1 MIDDKEYN
9 ALMKKIKEATKRVA
23 KDPEYAKKLLM
34 STGMYTKTGRL
45 KKRFR

>member
-1 MIDDKEYN
+1 MNDREHE
-9 ALMKKIKEATKRVA
+9 LLVKKIKEATERAKR
-23 KDPEYAKKLLM
+23 DPKYARTLLI

>member
-1 MIDDKEYN
+1 MNDREHKLLTE
-9 ALMKKIKEATKRVA
+9 KIKEAGERAKR
-23 KDPEYAKKLLM
+23 DPEYAKKLLM